1 MLFDEVEDDDDDD
14 DDDDEKKCYIRSVLK
29 LDLR

>member
-1 MLFDEVEDDDDDD
+1 MLFDEVEDDDDD